1 MDAFLI
7 MVKNVILFAALA
19 VPGYLLVKCK
29 ILKQEH
35 SAGLSKLL
43 MYVGMPFLILSGT
56 VNNLTITSELMLRLL
71 VVAVIGIA
79 YTFGMYFI
87 SIPITSFEKADKTR
101 RMMRFCAVFSNN
113 GFLGIPLAK
122 AVFKDLP
129 AEIFAEIFTAL
140 IVLNIITNI
149 MMYVLGSS
157 LVAGDGHK
165 ISIKTVL
172 LNPVLIAFVVGLALN
187 LLKVKNYIP
196 EVVTYSDYFSGI
208 VTPVSMTILGMKLA
222 TVKFTSLFTSIK
234 NYYVSAL
241 KLVVFPVVIVA
252 MLFAAKLIPGG
263 IINNNVILGF
273 FIAFAVPTAGL
284 ASTYADMYDGD
295 ADSAVKFTLGSTIL
309 SIITIP
315 VIYGIL
321 NLFI

>member
-7 MVKNVILFAALA
+7 MVRNVILFAALA

-43 MYVGMPFLILSGT
+43 MFVGMPFLILSGT
-56 VNNLTITSELMLRLL
+56 VNNLTISSEFIVRLL
-71 VVAVIGIA
+71 VVAAIGIA

-87 SIPITSFEKADKTR
+87 STPLTSFEKADKTR

-113 GFLGIPLAK
+113 GFLGIPLAV
-122 AVFKDLP
+122 AVFGKQT
-129 AEIFAEIFTAL
+129 EIFTVL
-140 IVLNIITNI
+140 IVLNIITNV

-157 LVAGDGHK
+157 LIAGDGHK

-172 LNPVLIAFVVGLALN
+172 LNPVLIAFVVGLILN
-187 LLKVKNYIP
+187 LLKIKEYIP
-196 EVVTYSDYFSGI
+196 EIVTYSDHFSGI

-222 TVKFTSLFTSIK
+222 TVKFTSLFTSAK

-252 MLFAAKLIPGG
+252 MLFAAKMIPGG
-263 IINNNVILGF
+263 IINGDVILGF
-273 FIAFAVPTAGL
+273 FIAFAMPTAGL

-295 ADSAVKFTLGSTIL
+295 ADSAVKFTLGTTII

>member
-35 SAGLSKLL
+35 SAALSKML

-56 VNNLTITSELMLRLL
+56 VNNLTISSEFIIRLL
-71 VVAVIGIA
+71 VVAAIGIA

-87 SIPITSFEKADKTR
+87 STPLTAFEKADKTR
-101 RMMRFCAVFSNN
+101 RMMRFCSVFSNN
-113 GFLGIPLAK
+113 GFLGIPLAV
-122 AVFKDLP
+122 AVFGKGT
-129 AEIFAEIFTAL
+129 EIFTVL
-140 IVLNIITNI
+140 IVLNIITNV

-157 LVAGDGHK
+157 LIAGDGHK

-187 LLKVKNYIP
+187 LLNVKAYIP
-196 EVVTYSDYFSGI
+196 EIVTYSDHFSGI

-222 TVKFTSLFTSIK
+222 TVKFTSLFTAAK

-241 KLVVFPVVIVA
+241 KLVVFPVVIVSA
-252 MLFAAKLIPGG
+252 LFGAKMIPGG
-263 IINNNVILGF
+263 IINGDVILGF
-273 FIAFAVPTAGL
+273 FIAFAMPTAGL

-295 ADSAVKFTLGSTIL
+295 ADSAVKFTLGTTII

>member
-7 MVKNVILFAALA
+7 MIKNVILFAALA

-56 VNNLTITSELMLRLL
+56 VNNLTISSEFIVRLL
-71 VVAVIGIA
+71 VVAAIGIA

-87 SIPITSFEKADKTR
+87 STPLTAFEKVDKTR

-113 GFLGIPLAK
+113 GFLGIPLAV
-122 AVFKDLP
+122 AVFGK
-129 AEIFAEIFTAL
+129 ETEIFTVL
-140 IVLNIITNI
+140 IVLNIITNV

-157 LVAGDGHK
+157 LIAGDGHK

-172 LNPVLIAFVVGLALN
+172 LNPVLIAFVVGLILN
-187 LLKVKNYIP
+187 VIHIKDYIP

-222 TVKFTSLFTSIK
+222 TVKFTSLFTSLK

-252 MLFAAKLIPGG
+252 LLFAAKMIPGG
-263 IINNNVILGF
+263 IFNNDVILGF

-295 ADSAVKFTLGSTIL
+295 ADSAVKFTLGSTII

>member
-35 SAGLSKLL
+35 SAALSKML

-56 VNNLTITSELMLRLL
+56 VNNLTISSEFIIRLL
-71 VVAVIGIA
+71 VVAAIGIA

-87 SIPITSFEKADKTR
+87 STPLTAFEKADKTR
-101 RMMRFCAVFSNN
+101 RMMRFCSVFSNN
-113 GFLGIPLAK
+113 GFLGIPLAV
-122 AVFKDLP
+122 AVFGKGT
-129 AEIFAEIFTAL
+129 EIFTVL
-140 IVLNIITNI
+140 IVLNIITNV

-157 LVAGDGHK
+157 LIAGDGHK

-187 LLKVKNYIP
+187 LLNVKAYIP
-196 EVVTYSDYFSGI
+196 EIVTYSDHFSGI

-222 TVKFTSLFTSIK
+222 TVKFTSLFTAAK

-252 MLFAAKLIPGG
+252 ALFGAKMIPGG
-263 IINNNVILGF
+263 IINGDVILGF
-273 FIAFAVPTAGL
+273 FIAFAMPTAGL

-295 ADSAVKFTLGSTIL
+295 ADSAVKFTLGTTII

>member
-7 MVKNVILFAALA
+7 MIRNVILFAALA

-35 SAGLSKLL
+35 SAGLSKML

-56 VNNLTITSELMLRLL
+56 VNNLTISSEFIIRLL
-71 VVAVIGIA
+71 VVAAIGIA

-87 SIPITSFEKADKTR
+87 STPLTAFEKTDKTR

-113 GFLGIPLAK
+113 GFLGIPLAV
-122 AVFKDLP
+122 AVFGKGT
-129 AEIFAEIFTAL
+129 EIFTVL
-140 IVLNIITNI
+140 IVLNIITNV

-157 LVAGDGHK
+157 LIAGDGHR

-172 LNPVLIAFVVGLALN
+172 LNPVLIAFIVGLALN
-187 LLKVKNYIP
+187 LLKIKDYVP
-196 EVVTYSDYFSGI
+196 EVVTYSDHFSGI

-222 TVKFTSLFTSIK
+222 TVKFTSLFTSLK

-241 KLVVFPVVIVA
+241 KLVVFPVVIVVA
-252 MLFAAKLIPGG
+252 LFGAKMIPGG
-263 IINNNVILGF
+263 IINGDVILGF

-295 ADSAVKFTLGSTIL
+295 ADSAVKFTLGTTIL
-309 SIITIP
+309 SIATIP
-315 VIYGIL
+315 VLYGLL